1 MPSRDPKA
9 TPLRATALLAVA
21 VRLALALALA
31 FGALSAAVAD
41 PASRPAPYG
50 LDRRIDVKAYLGL
63 PHDPAGELPSLLSQT
78 GVFKD
83 TRHLVPA
90 RGLIPYELIVPFWSD
105 GAMKSRW
112 AAIPAGQIQ
121 FSASGEWRFPPGTVF
136 MKTFELPTDEAHP
149 AVRRR
154 LETRVLVYDGP
165 GAVRGASYK
174 WRPDESDADL
184 VPASLTEDILI
195 RTATGET
202 RTQTW
207 YYPSPKNCLSCHTPL
222 SGGVLGVKTRQMNRS
237 ETYPGGVNDNQ
248 LRTWN
253 HLGLFAP
260 RLRDASA
267 GAADLGDADLARL
280 PRLAAMDDATRSIED
295 RARSYLDA
303 NCSQCH
309 RPGGTVAGFD
319 ARYDTP
325 LAQQGLIDGPVL
337 IDQGIDR
344 PRIIAPHDIWRS
356 IAFMRVNTAG
366 DIRMP
371 PLGRETI
378 DQRGVALLQQWID
391 SLPGP
396 PVVSPP
402 RISPLGGSYDAP
414 LDVALSDVD
423 PEADIRYTL
432 DGSVPGRNDMRY
444 VAPIRLT
451 GPTVLRA
458 RAYKDGYTRSI
469 SAQEVF
475 LIGK

>member
-1 MPSRDPKA
+1 
-9 TPLRATALLAVA
+9 
-21 VRLALALALA
+21 
-31 FGALSAAVAD
+31 
-41 PASRPAPYG
+41 
-50 LDRRIDVKAYLGL
+50 
-63 PHDPAGELPSLLSQT
+63 
-78 GVFKD
+78 
-83 TRHLVPA
+83 
-90 RGLIPYELIVPFWSD
+90 
-105 GAMKSRW
+105 
-112 AAIPAGQIQ
+112 
-121 FSASGEWRFPPGTVF
+121 
-136 MKTFELPTDEAHP
+136 
-149 AVRRR
+149 
-154 LETRVLVYDGP
+154 
-165 GAVRGASYK
+165 
-174 WRPDESDADL
+174 
-184 VPASLTEDILI
+184 
-195 RTATGET
+195 
-202 RTQTW
+202 
-207 YYPSPKNCLSCHTPL
+207 
-222 SGGVLGVKTRQMNRS
+222 
-237 ETYPGGVNDNQ
+237 
-248 LRTWN
+248 
-253 HLGLFAP
+253 
-260 RLRDASA
+260 
-267 GAADLGDADLARL
+267 
-280 PRLAAMDDATRSIED
+280 MDDATRSIED